1 MIGQLG
7 GLSDFIY
14 SCYCTSFMLSFAASS
29 LAGIWCEHH
38 VISVEDANT
47 TLCQLVVRCNRRQS
61 LSQCSTDQTL
71 SARNQGVGEN
81 YGNFQVSQWPLFFV
95 TGRQSHKNKVSIIIV
110 PVIYPD
116 IVFTKTL
123 SFGRFLVRPR
133 SGVKYWQNCM
143 TGLHCSVSLKT
154 PFNRRNGMSLGG
166 LAAAALPQKVDGAC
180 SVAAKKCQKENEF
193 RIFLYCT

>member
-1 MIGQLG
+1 MIEVCWISCARHYLATREASCMA
-7 GLSDFIY
+7 GLS
-14 SCYCTSFMLSFAASS
+14 
-29 LAGIWCEHH
+29 CEHH

-133 SGVKYWQNCM
+133 SGGKYWQNCM

-154 PFNRRNGMSLGG
+154 PFNRRKGMSLGG
-166 LAAAALPQKVDGAC
+166 LAAAALSQLLDGAC

-193 RIFLYCT
+193 RIF